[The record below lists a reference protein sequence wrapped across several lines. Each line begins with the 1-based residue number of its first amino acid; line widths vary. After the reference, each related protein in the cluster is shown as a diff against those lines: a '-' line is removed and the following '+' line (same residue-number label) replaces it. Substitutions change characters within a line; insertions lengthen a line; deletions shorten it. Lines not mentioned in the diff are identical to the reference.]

1 MKKKIGIVFGGKST
15 EHEVSLNSAS
25 NIHDAIDKKQFDVV
39 LLGVDRTGKWC
50 FNQEY
55 SLNKMDLSSID
66 YFEKSK
72 TVRLESRDGK
82 VFLVDKNNNV
92 FMDCFDVA
100 FPIIHGSF
108 GEDGTMQGIL
118 KSLDIPF
125 VGADILGSA
134 ICMDK
139 DITKRLLRDSN
150 IPIADF
156 ITVYKEDKQT
166 VVFQEVIEKLG
177 VPVFIKPCNT
187 GSSVGVSKATDK
199 ASFLIAMDE
208 AFEYDRKILIEK
220 AIIGKELECAILG
233 NENPEASVLGEIMPT
248 QDFYTYDAKYLDAN
262 GAKMAIP
269 AQIRT
274 EVSDRLQQIA
284 IKAYKI
290 TCCEGMARVDF
301 FLKDD
306 NSFVVNEINN
316 LPGFADTSMY
326 PKLWIASGVSYADL
340 ITKLIGLAIDKYKK
354 NKELQITI

>member
-15 EHEVSLNSAS
+15 EHEVSLHSAS
-25 NIHDAIDKKQFDVV
+25 NIHDAIDKEQFDVV

-55 SLNKMDLSSID
+55 SLNNLDLSSID

-72 TVRLESRDGK
+72 TVHLESRHGK
-82 VFLVDKNNNV
+82 AFLTDKLSNTSIEN
-92 FMDCFDVA
+92 FDVA

-108 GEDGTMQGIL
+108 GEDGTLQGIF

-156 ITVYKEDKQT
+156 ITVFKENKQT
-166 VVFQEVIEKLG
+166 LVFEEVIEKLG
-177 VPVFIKPCNT
+177 VPFFVKPCNT

-199 ASFLIAMDE
+199 ASFYIAMDK
-208 AFEYDRKILIEK
+208 AFEYDRKILIEE
-220 AIIGKELECAILG
+220 AIVGKELECAILG
-233 NENPEASVLGEIMPT
+233 NENPEASVIGEIIPT
-248 QDFYTYDAKYLDAN
+248 DEFYTYDTKYLDVD
-262 GAKMAIP
+262 GVKMSIP
-269 AQIRT
+269 AQIPHELPNT
-274 EVSDRLQQIA
+274 LQQIA
-284 IKAYKI
+284 IKVYKI
-290 TCCEGMARVDF
+290 MCCEGMARVDF
-301 FLKDD
+301 FLRDD
-306 NSFVVNEINN
+306 NTFVVNEINT

-326 PKLWIASGVSYADL
+326 SKLWIASGVSYADL

-354 NKELQITI
+354 NKELQTTI

>member
-25 NIHDAIDKKQFDVV
+25 NIYDAIDKEQFDVV
-39 LLGVDRTGKWC
+39 LLGVDRTGKWR

-82 VFLVDKNNNV
+82 VFLVNKLGNTSIAY
-92 FMDCFDVA
+92 FDVA

-108 GEDGTMQGIL
+108 GEDGTMQGIF

-134 ICMDK
+134 ICLDK

-166 VVFQEVIEKLG
+166 LVFEEVIEKLG
-177 VPVFIKPCNT
+177 VPFFVKPCNT
-187 GSSVGVSKATDK
+187 GSSVGVSRVADK
-199 ASFLIAMDE
+199 TSFQAAVNNAFKYDKKIVLEE
-208 AFEYDRKILIEK
+208 AIV
-220 AIIGKELECAILG
+220 GKELECAILG
-233 NENPEASVLGEIMPT
+233 NQSPVASVLGEIRPA
-248 QDFYTYDAKYLDAN
+248 QDFYTYEAKYQDSN
-262 GAKMAIP
+262 GAKMTISAEIP
-269 AQIRT
+269 T
-274 EVSDRLQQIA
+274 DVSDRLRQIA

-301 FLKDD
+301 FLKND
-306 NSFVVNEINN
+306 NTFVVNEINTI
-316 LPGFADTSMY
+316 PGFADASMY

-340 ITKLIGLAIDKYKK
+340 IAKLIGLAIDKYQK
-354 NKELQITI
+354 NQELETTV